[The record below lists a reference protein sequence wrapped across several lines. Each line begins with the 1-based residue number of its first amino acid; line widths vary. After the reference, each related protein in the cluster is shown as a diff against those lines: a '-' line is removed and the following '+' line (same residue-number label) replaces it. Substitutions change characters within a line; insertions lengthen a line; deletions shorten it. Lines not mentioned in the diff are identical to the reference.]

1 MTTIADV
8 LIIGGG
14 PTGLYASFYAGL
26 RDLSVV
32 LFEAQAEL
40 GGKINFYPEKMVWDV
55 GALPPTKGKKVKE
68 HLIEQAKLF
77 DPTIYLKTKI
87 ISLTKEDDLFYAV
100 DDQGRT
106 HVGRTVLVC
115 IGGGVVSP
123 QKLPCFIHNNVD
135 NYIHYQFPDQQ
146 AIQGKH
152 LVISG
157 GGDAAVDYAIEA
169 VSYGAKV
176 TLCYRGEKLKA
187 HEARVKK
194 MKAEGIQV
202 LMNHTIDGVNQAET
216 FNMVLRL
223 KNSANH
229 ETIDFLCDHLL
240 IQHGYDRDSG
250 LLDKVS
256 FDLARHEDFYLN
268 CEIPTKTSHPGVFA
282 AGDIH
287 HFKGKVNLLAGAFQ
301 DAAQAVNQIKH
312 YLEPTSVPQAMVSSH
327 NEKFSERNRQLF
339 VNE

>member
-68 HLIEQAKLF
+68 HLIDQAKLF
-77 DPTIYLKTKI
+77 DPTVYLKTKI
-87 ISLTKEDDLFYAV
+87 IALTKEDDLFYAV

-187 HEARVKK
+187 HEAQVKK

-256 FDLARHEDFYLN
+256 FDLARHEDF
-268 CEIPTKTSHPGVFA
+268 TSIARFLQKLAILVF
-282 AGDIH
+282 
-287 HFKGKVNLLAGAFQ
+287 LQLATFIISKA
-301 DAAQAVNQIKH
+301 K
-312 YLEPTSVPQAMVSSH
+312 
-327 NEKFSERNRQLF
+327 
-339 VNE
+339 

>member
-1 MTTIADV
+1 
-8 LIIGGG
+8 
-14 PTGLYASFYAGL
+14 
-26 RDLSVV
+26 
-32 LFEAQAEL
+32 
-40 GGKINFYPEKMVWDV
+40 
-55 GALPPTKGKKVKE
+55 ALPPTKGKKVKE

-187 HEARVKK
+187 HEAQVKK

>member
-1 MTTIADV
+1 
-8 LIIGGG
+8 

-187 HEARVKK
+187 HEAQVKK

>member
-187 HEARVKK
+187 HEAQVKK

-268 CEIPTKTSHPGVFA
+268 CEIPTKTSYPGVFA

-287 HFKGKVNLLAGAFQ
+287 YFKGKVNLLAGAFQ

-312 YLEPTSVPQAMVSSH
+312 YLEPDSVPQAMVSSH
-327 NEKFSERNRQLF
+327 NEKFSERNRQLL

>member
-1 MTTIADV
+1 MSTIMDV

-26 RDLSVV
+26 RDISVAI
-32 LFEAQAEL
+32 FEAQAEL

-68 HLIEQAKLF
+68 QLIEQAKLF
-77 DPTIYLKTKI
+77 NPTVYTKTKI
-87 ISLTKEDDLFYAV
+87 VALTKENDLFYAE
-100 DDQGRT
+100 DDLGRT

-135 NYIHYQFPDQQ
+135 DFIHYQFPDQQ
-146 AIQGKH
+146 AINGKH

-169 VSYGAKV
+169 ASYGAKV
-176 TLCYRGEKLKA
+176 TLCYRGEHLKA
-187 HEARVKK
+187 HEAQVKK
-194 MKAEGIQV
+194 LNTEGIHV
-202 LMNHTIDGVNQAET
+202 IMNHTIDGVNQADT
-216 FNMVLRL
+216 FNMILTL
-223 KNSANH
+223 KNSQTQ
-229 ETIDFLCDHLL
+229 ERIDYLCDHLL
-240 IQHGYDRDSG
+240 IQHGYDRDSA
-250 LLDKVS
+250 LLDRVS
-256 FDLARHEDFYLN
+256 FDLAKHEDFYLN
-268 CEIPTKTSHPGVFA
+268 CDIPTKTSHPGVFA

-287 HFKGKVNLLAGAFQ
+287 YFAGKVNLLAGAFQ
-301 DAAQAVNQIKH
+301 DAAQAINQIKH
-312 YLEPTSVPQAMVSSH
+312 YLDPASVPQAMVSSH
-327 NEKFSERNRQLF
+327 NEKFCEMNHQLL

>member
-187 HEARVKK
+187 HEAQVKK

-287 HFKGKVNLLAGAFQ
+287 YFKSKVNLLAGAFQ

-327 NEKFSERNRQLF
+327 NEKFSERNRQLL

>member
-68 HLIEQAKLF
+68 HLIEQANLF

-187 HEARVKK
+187 HEAQVKK

-282 AGDIH
+282 AGAIH
-287 HFKGKVNLLAGAFQ
+287 YFKGKVNLLAGAFQ

-327 NEKFSERNRQLF
+327 NEKFSERNRQLL

>member
-187 HEARVKK
+187 HEAQVKK

-256 FDLARHEDFYLN
+256 FDLARHEDFTSIARFLQKLA
-268 CEIPTKTSHPGVFA
+268 IPVFLRRA
-282 AGDIH
+282 TFIISKA
-287 HFKGKVNLLAGAFQ
+287 K
-301 DAAQAVNQIKH
+301 
-312 YLEPTSVPQAMVSSH
+312 
-327 NEKFSERNRQLF
+327 
-339 VNE
+339 

>member
-87 ISLTKEDDLFYAV
+87 IELTKEDDLFYAV

-169 VSYGAKV
+169 ASYGAKV
-176 TLCYRGEKLKA
+176 SLCYRGEKLKA
-187 HEARVKK
+187 HEAQVKK

-223 KNSANH
+223 KKSANQ

-240 IQHGYDRDSG
+240 IQHGYDRDSA

-287 HFKGKVNLLAGAFQ
+287 YFKGKVNLLAGAFQ
-301 DAAQAVNQIKH
+301 DAAQAVNQIKQ
-312 YLEPTSVPQAMVSSH
+312 YLEPASVPQAMVSSH
-327 NEKFSERNRQLF
+327 NEKFSERNRQLL

>member
-187 HEARVKK
+187 HEAQVKK

-282 AGDIH
+282 AGYIH
-287 HFKGKVNLLAGAFQ
+287 YFKGKVNLLAGAFQ

-327 NEKFSERNRQLF
+327 NEKFSERNRQLL

>member
-1 MTTIADV
+1 MSTIMDV

-26 RDLSVV
+26 RDLSVAI
-32 LFEAQAEL
+32 FEAQAEL

-68 HLIEQAKLF
+68 QLIEQAKLF
-77 DPTIYLKTKI
+77 NPTVYTKTKI
-87 ISLTKEDDLFYAV
+87 VALTKENDLFYAE
-100 DDQGRT
+100 DDLGRT
-106 HVGRTVLVC
+106 HIGRTVLVC

-135 NYIHYQFPDQQ
+135 DFIHYQFPDQQ
-146 AIQGKH
+146 AINGKH

-169 VSYGAKV
+169 ASYGAKV
-176 TLCYRGEKLKA
+176 TLCYRGEQLRA
-187 HEARVKK
+187 HEAQVKK
-194 MKAEGIQV
+194 LTTEGIHV
-202 LMNHTIDGVNQAET
+202 IMNHTIDGVNQADT
-216 FNMVLRL
+216 FNMILTL
-223 KNSANH
+223 KNSQTK
-229 ETIDFLCDHLL
+229 ERIDYLCDHLL
-240 IQHGYDRDSG
+240 IQHGYDRDSA
-250 LLDKVS
+250 LLDRVS
-256 FDLARHEDFYLN
+256 FDLAKHEDFYLN

-287 HFKGKVNLLAGAFQ
+287 YFAGKVNLLAGAFQ
-301 DAAQAVNQIKH
+301 DAAQAINQIKH
-312 YLEPTSVPQAMVSSH
+312 YLDPASVPQAMVSSH
-327 NEKFSERNRQLF
+327 NEKFSEMNHQLL

>member
-187 HEARVKK
+187 HEAQVKK

-287 HFKGKVNLLAGAFQ
+287 YLKGKVNLLAGAFQ

-327 NEKFSERNRQLF
+327 NEKFSERNRQLL

>member
-1 MTTIADV
+1 M
-8 LIIGGG
+8 
-14 PTGLYASFYAGL
+14 
-26 RDLSVV
+26 
-32 LFEAQAEL
+32 
-40 GGKINFYPEKMVWDV
+40 
-55 GALPPTKGKKVKE
+55 
-68 HLIEQAKLF
+68 
-77 DPTIYLKTKI
+77 
-87 ISLTKEDDLFYAV
+87 
-100 DDQGRT
+100 
-106 HVGRTVLVC
+106 
-115 IGGGVVSP
+115 
-123 QKLPCFIHNNVD
+123 
-135 NYIHYQFPDQQ
+135 
-146 AIQGKH
+146 
-152 LVISG
+152 ISG

-187 HEARVKK
+187 HEAQVKK

-287 HFKGKVNLLAGAFQ
+287 YFKGKVNLLVGAFQ

-327 NEKFSERNRQLF
+327 NEKFSERNRQLL

>member
-77 DPTIYLKTKI
+77 DPTVYMKTKI
-87 ISLTKEDDLFYAV
+87 IALTKEDDLFYAV

-187 HEARVKK
+187 HEAQVKK

-287 HFKGKVNLLAGAFQ
+287 YLKGKGNLLAGAFQ

-327 NEKFSERNRQLF
+327 NEKFSERNRQLL

>member
-87 ISLTKEDDLFYAV
+87 IELTKEDNLFYAV

-106 HVGRTVLVC
+106 HVGRTILVC

-187 HEARVKK
+187 HEAQVKK

-287 HFKGKVNLLAGAFQ
+287 YFQGKVNLLAGAFQ

-327 NEKFSERNRQLF
+327 NEKFSERNRQLL

>member
-77 DPTIYLKTKI
+77 DPTVYMKTKI
-87 ISLTKEDDLFYAV
+87 IALTKEDDLFYAV

-187 HEARVKK
+187 HEAQVKK

-287 HFKGKVNLLAGAFQ
+287 YLKGKGNLLGGAFQ

-327 NEKFSERNRQLF
+327 NEKFSERNRQLL